1 MSKDKESF
9 EEVGERLKKFR
20 KTVLG
25 LSQADLAAK
34 IGLKRSSSVSKLE
47 NGEQK
52 VDISI
57 LEKYAKLANTS
68 VSDLLYENVE
78 GKEEMG
84 SGSHLRSLI
93 IRLNPG
99 EQKVAEM
106 FFEILLSGD
115 SQKRRELK
123 GFILEAF
130 DSIDQSKIEK

>member
-1 MSKDKESF
+1 MSRDKADF
-9 EEVGERLKKFR
+9 EKVGERLKTIR

-34 IGLKRSSSVSKLE
+34 IGLRRSSSVSKLE
-47 NGEQK
+47 NGDQK

-68 VSDLLYENVE
+68 VSGILYENVE
-78 GKEEMG
+78 GREEMG
-84 SGSHLRSLI
+84 SDSHLWSLFNE
-93 IRLNPG
+93 LNPG

-130 DSIDQSKIEK
+130 DSIDQSKIKK

>member
-1 MSKDKESF
+1 MERKEDF
-9 EEVGERLKKFR
+9 EEVGARLKKIR

-25 LSQADLAAK
+25 LSQAELAAK

-47 NGEQK
+47 NGDQK

-57 LEKYAKLANTS
+57 LEKYAKLANKS

-78 GKEEMG
+78 EQEEMG
-84 SGSHLRSLI
+84 SDSNLRSLFN
-93 IRLNPG
+93 RLNPG

-106 FFEILLSGD
+106 FFEVLLSGD

-130 DSIDQSKIEK
+130 DSIDKNNVKK